1 MLGIYCRTSVDRDN
15 EAETSPITQQKTAG
29 VAFAVDNSLPYLVY
43 EDAGKSG
50 YKISDDDL
58 DPFNNRPA
66 FMELISDNS

>member
-1 MLGIYCRTSVDRDN
+1 VQFAADN
-15 EAETSPITQQKTAG
+15 GLT
-29 VAFAVDNSLPYLVY
+29 YLIY

-66 FMELISDNS
+66 FMAGLSV